1 MGKQEEQHGGDWFD
15 KLQAHNRNV
24 YLERQAEQARLDR
37 QQNEEHRRQLRE
49 IEQKKA
55 DDEAARLQLARE
67 ERAQQDRARHENEKI
82 YNLSRRLTELKNAGT
97 TGEKFLLICELQ
109 KEAKSIDLNAVL
121 DLAYKDRFSETEDAL
136 DTALSDLYA
145 GCGNNAV
152 YLKAYAAV
160 MKNPPKIISSL
171 SEIEISSRILETE
184 KLFPELLTANA
195 SKYTELVNNF
205 RQCASKAKSIFEI
218 LKAISPEL
226 CHDKLKNAIA
236 AKTGVPE
243 SIFSEEG
250 YDLLETVSTENEN
263 LIFVKEAML
272 GIILDDSIP
281 SEGLQPLFDFL
292 AERSSTEKIVVETYR
307 REKALERIA
316 VDIAKKKEQKELNE
330 MRSVCKAITTPE
342 IMFKFDIPDED
353 DVEPVVAKGWHKTL
367 GTIHI
372 EIIFYRD
379 HVCWLSENKPSFSVS
394 WDDLVN
400 SWERDYKKGGF
411 FSLPAFRGH
420 KILDVRCVELF
431 EKLIAYKR
439 GIVDHQEK
447 AAMLPGEVPASD
459 KEASAELTG
468 KKDSHSDIMALFSKI
483 HDVRILIAP
492 NIPQK
497 KLCNALESYA
507 RGINPEDVIVLV
519 DDTVW
524 GNAKNGLT
532 VTSNKLFCKEILQS
546 PVEVTLSAE
555 TKVSIVNSRE
565 VHIDGRKFCSL
576 VTPSKESLLMLAEAI
591 QEMCES

>member
-1 MGKQEEQHGGDWFD
+1 MSKQKKQHGGDWID

-24 YLERQAEQARLDR
+24 YLERQAEQAKLDR

-67 ERAQQDRARHENEKI
+67 ERAQQDRAKHENERI
-82 YNLSRRLTELKNAGT
+82 YNLARRLKELKNAETMG
-97 TGEKFLLICELQ
+97 KRFLLICELQ
-109 KEAKSIDLNAVL
+109 KEAQSIDLNAVL
-121 DLAYKDRFSETEDAL
+121 DLAYKDRFSETEDAI
-136 DTALSDLYA
+136 DAALSDLYA
-145 GCGNNAV
+145 ECGDNAV

-171 SEIEISSRILETE
+171 SEIDIFSRILEAE

-205 RQCASKAKSIFEI
+205 QQCASKAKSIFEI
-218 LKAISPEL
+218 LKAKSPEQ
-226 CHDKLKNAIA
+226 CHDKLKKAIA

-243 SIFSEEG
+243 SIFSEKG

-263 LIFVKEAML
+263 LIFIKEAML

-281 SEGLQPLFDFL
+281 SEAMQPLFDFL

-307 REKALERIA
+307 RDKALEKI
-316 VDIAKKKEQKELNE
+316 VLDIAKMKEQKELNE
-330 MRSVCKAITTPE
+330 MRSVCKAITSPE
-342 IMFKFDIPDED
+342 IMLKFDTPDED
-353 DVEPVVAKGWHKTL
+353 DVESVVAKAWHKTL
-367 GTIHI
+367 GTIHT

-379 HVCWLSENKPSFSVS
+379 HVCWLSENKASFSAS

-400 SWERDYKKGGF
+400 SWERDYKKGGG
-411 FSLPAFRGH
+411 FSLPEFRGH

-439 GIVDHQEK
+439 GIADQQEK
-447 AAMLPGEVPASD
+447 AAMPPRDVPASD
-459 KEASAELTG
+459 KEASASLAEKNG
-468 KKDSHSDIMALFSKI
+468 SHGDFMALFSKI
-483 HDVRILIAP
+483 HDVRILIVP

-507 RGINPEDVIVLV
+507 RGINPEDVIVLI

-524 GNAKNGLT
+524 GNAKNGMI
-532 VTSNKLFCKEILQS
+532 VTSKKLFCKEILQS

-565 VHIDGRKFCSL
+565 IHIDGRKFCSL
-576 VTPSKESLLMLAEAI
+576 VTPSKKSLLMLAEAI
-591 QEMCES
+591 QEMCKS